1 MSNED
6 RIELLKDKRKKIN
19 DVSCSFCTA
28 KWLQTTLYLQNGFN
42 HSCHHPSPHKIP
54 VEEVEKDPA
63 ALSNSNHKKAIR
75 KQMLEGVRPSEC
87 DYCWRIED
95 LDNEY
100 FSDRHYKTSDYW
112 AWDRFDEIAKSNPS
126 DNVNPSYLEVSF
138 SNVCNFKCAYCSPEV
153 SSKWLE
159 EIKQW
164 GPYPTTQSNHNLEWL
179 KKVGRYPY
187 KHSDDN
193 PYVNAFWKWFP
204 DILPTLKVFRITGGE
219 PLMSKDIWKIFD
231 YLRNNPQPSLEL
243 AINSN
248 LCVETK
254 LFDRF
259 IEEIQ
264 TLDNCVKKIDIYTS
278 LESVGEQAEYVRF
291 GLKFDQWCSN
301 VKTILSKTTHD
312 VLIMTTVNALS
323 VSTMVGFLELIMEF
337 RREFNTS
344 FEKNRIPISVNYL
357 RWPPYLDARI
367 LPKDMKLV
375 LADNIYNKAE
385 NCTKY
390 FSQDKYA
397 RIYLEELDQI
407 KRFCD
412 YLLQEE
418 DYTQQRTDFVDFI
431 REYDKRK
438 STNFIKTFQEISKL
452 LEEWDA

>member
-6 RIELLKDKRKKIN
+6 RIEVLKDKRKKIN

-323 VSTMVGFLELIMEF
+323 VSTMVDFLELIMEF

-367 LPKDMKLV
+367 LPKDMKLI

-431 REYDKRK
+431 REYDKRR
-438 STNFIKTFQEISKL
+438 STNFIKTFPEISKL

>member
-6 RIELLKDKRKKIN
+6 RIEVLKDKRKKIN

-112 AWDRFDEIAKSNPS
+112 AWDRFDEIAKSNPV
-126 DNVNPSYLEVSF
+126 DNINPSYLEVSF

-323 VSTMVGFLELIMEF
+323 VSTMVDFLELIMEF

-367 LPKDMKLV
+367 LPKDMKLI

-431 REYDKRK
+431 REYDKRR
-438 STNFIKTFQEISKL
+438 STNFIKTFPEISKL

>member
-6 RIELLKDKRKKIN
+6 RIEVLKDKRKKIN

-301 VKTILSKTTHD
+301 VKTILSKTIHD

-323 VSTMVGFLELIMEF
+323 VSTMVDFLELIMEF

-367 LPKDMKLV
+367 LPKDMKLI

-431 REYDKRK
+431 REYDKRR
-438 STNFIKTFQEISKL
+438 STNFIKTFPEISKL

>member
-6 RIELLKDKRKKIN
+6 RIEILKDKRKKIN

-301 VKTILSKTTHD
+301 VKTILSKTIHD

-323 VSTMVGFLELIMEF
+323 VSTMVDFLELIMEF

-367 LPKDMKLV
+367 LPKDMKLI

-431 REYDKRK
+431 REYDKRR
-438 STNFIKTFQEISKL
+438 STNFIKTFPEISKL

>member
-6 RIELLKDKRKKIN
+6 RIEILKDKRKKIN

-323 VSTMVGFLELIMEF
+323 VSTMVDFLELIMEF

-367 LPKDMKLV
+367 LPKDMKLI

-418 DYTQQRTDFVDFI
+418 DYTQQRKDFVDFI
-431 REYDKRK
+431 REYYKRK
-438 STNFIKTFQEISKL
+438 SNN
-452 LEEWDA
+452 

>member
-323 VSTMVGFLELIMEF
+323 VSTMVDFLELIMEF

-367 LPKDMKLV
+367 LPKDMKLI

-418 DYTQQRTDFVDFI
+418 DYTQQRMDFVDFI
-431 REYDKRK
+431 REYDKRR
-438 STNFIKTFQEISKL
+438 STNFIKTFPEISKL

>member
-75 KQMLEGVRPSEC
+75 KQMLEGTRPSEC

-95 LDNEY
+95 LDKEY

-112 AWDRFDEIAKSNPS
+112 AWDRFDEIAKSNP
-126 DNVNPSYLEVSF
+126 DNNINPSYLEVSF

-204 DILPTLKVFRITGGE
+204 DVLPTLKVFRITGGE

-248 LCVETK
+248 LCVEPK

-278 LESVGEQAEYVRF
+278 LESVGDQAEYVRF
-291 GLKFDQWCSN
+291 GLKFDQWCNN
-301 VKTILSKTTHD
+301 VKTILSKTNHD

-323 VSTMVGFLELIMEF
+323 VSTMVDFLELIMEF

-367 LPKDMKLV
+367 LPKDMKL
-375 LADNIYNKAE
+375 LLSDNIYNKAE

-418 DYTQQRTDFVDFI
+418 DYTQQRMDFVDFI
-431 REYDKRK
+431 REYDKRR
-438 STNFIKTFQEISKL
+438 STDFIKTFPEISKL

>member
-6 RIELLKDKRKKIN
+6 RIEVLKDKRKKIN

-112 AWDRFDEIAKSNPS
+112 AWDRFDEIAKSNPV
-126 DNVNPSYLEVSF
+126 DNINPSYLEVSF

-187 KHSDDN
+187 KHSDNN

-323 VSTMVGFLELIMEF
+323 VSTMVDFLELIMEF

-367 LPKDMKLV
+367 LPKDMKLI

-438 STNFIKTFQEISKL
+438 STNFIKTFPEISKL

>member
-6 RIELLKDKRKKIN
+6 RIEVLKDKRKKIN

-323 VSTMVGFLELIMEF
+323 VSTMVDFLELIMEF

-367 LPKDMKLV
+367 LPKDMKLI

-438 STNFIKTFQEISKL
+438 STNFIKTFPEISKL